1 MTSCAV
7 RRQLMPVS
15 DAVAV
20 AALLFIVG
28 LACGVAVACWA
39 LMPIVGGA

>member
-1 MTSCAV
+1 MNCAV
-7 RRQLMPVS
+7 RRSLIPLS

-20 AALLFIVG
+20 SALLFIVG

-39 LMPIVGGA
+39 LMPIAGGA